1 MKKIKVATSQFPVAN
16 NLQTN
21 KKKIIKIV
29 EQAAQQ
35 KARVILFPECALT
48 NYMSDVYNPTEAC
61 SSKEIESA
69 LREIATVAKAN
80 KIYVAVGTCLYN
92 KNKKKWFNALVII
105 NDAGRRQCVYNK
117 MALTRADK
125 EQFEQGSTL
134 PTFMVD
140 GVRFGCQICFDVR
153 FPDNYRKLFKKDV
166 HVVLHAYHQ
175 AGMPEIVEQRRELMI
190 AFQRVRSS
198 ENGIYTVASN
208 TLGLNKGTDQWIPSM
223 IINARGDIIKQCKAG
238 RSGIITA
245 TIQADEVFENG
256 EVDIREYSAN
266 LLGMKKAG
274 KRYVNGV

>member
-1 MKKIKVATSQFPVAN
+1 MKKIKVATCQFAVAN
-16 NLQTN
+16 NLQAN
-21 KKKIIKIV
+21 KKDIIRIIG
-29 EQAAQQ
+29 QAANK
-35 KARVILFPECALT
+35 KARIILFPECALT
-48 NYMSDVYNPTEAC
+48 NYMSDGYNPTEAC

-69 LREIATVAKAN
+69 LREIAMVAKAN

-105 NDAGRRQCVYNK
+105 NDIGKRQCVYNK
-117 MALTRADK
+117 MALTRGDK

-134 PTFMVD
+134 PTFIID

-153 FPDNYRKLFKKDV
+153 FAENYRKLFKKDV

-175 AGMPEIVEQRRELMI
+175 AGLPEIVEQRRELMI

-198 ENGIYTVASN
+198 ENGIYTIASN
-208 TLGLNKGTDQWIPSM
+208 TLGLNKGKDQWIPSM
-223 IINARGDIIKQCKAG
+223 IVNSRGDVIKQCKAG
-238 RSGIITA
+238 RAGIITA

-256 EVDIREYSAN
+256 EIDIREYSAS
-266 LLGMKKAG
+266 LLDMKKAG